1 MYGKDWKRIQKHVG
15 TRSATQARSH
25 AQKYFRRLRRTK
37 NVEALETQEATPLCS
52 PVCNPISMKENV
64 DVEKPKKRS
73 KRTLHYEEGE
83 ERETTTKRFTAN
95 APLTENSKLYEEF
108 QEEIIN
114 IQKQEV
120 CLDIEPLV
128 FPQNTL
134 IMGPSYDPYMYASWE
149 KELDIENFRKRLVSS
164 PFFEGVSVKMDKEEP
179 REEYI
184 EHYNRCRTL
193 SSMFE

>member
-1 MYGKDWKRIQKHVG
+1 MYGKDWKRIQKHVA

-25 AQKYFRRLRRTK
+25 AQKYFRRLRRIK
-37 NVEALETQEATPLCS
+37 NAETLETQEATPLCS

-64 DVEKPKKRS
+64 DVAKPKKRS
-73 KRTLHYEEGE
+73 KRTLRYEEDRQIE
-83 ERETTTKRFTAN
+83 VTSKCFTAN
-95 APLTENSKLYEEF
+95 DPLIENNKLYEES
-108 QEEIIN
+108 QEEMN
-114 IQKQEV
+114 NMHKQEV
-120 CLDIEPLV
+120 YLELEPIM
-128 FPQNTL
+128 FPQNTP
-134 IMGPSYDPYMYASWE
+134 IMGPNYDPYMYASWE

-164 PFFEGVSVKMDKEEP
+164 PFFEGVSAKMDKEEP